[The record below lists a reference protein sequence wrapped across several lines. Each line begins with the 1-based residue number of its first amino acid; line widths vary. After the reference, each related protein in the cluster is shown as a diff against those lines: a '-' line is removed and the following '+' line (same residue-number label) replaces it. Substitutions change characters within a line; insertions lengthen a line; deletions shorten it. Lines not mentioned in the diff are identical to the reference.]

1 MMYTLKLS
9 SENVISLSIAVD
21 RRIEAIEELYGGDIT
36 IYPTIEK
43 EHKRLL
49 RLSRYFDNLFSSK

>member
-1 MMYTLKLS
+1 MMYTLKLT

-21 RRIEAIEELYGGDIT
+21 KRIETIEELYGGDISN
-36 IYPTIEK
+36 YPSVER

-49 RLSRYFDNLFSSK
+49 NLSRYFDNLFSSK